1 MLIRLATPE
10 DTEARVQVHNASRP
24 DNQITLETALH
35 HDKTRKK
42 ELIFQRFAAEVDGK
56 SVAFAYFSQLE
67 WMFHPQK
74 FDMNVLVH
82 PDYRKRGIGSAL
94 YDTLIEHLRPHDPIK
109 FIAFAREDWKDS
121 VKFAEERG
129 FEIEFREWESRL
141 DMATFEESKFAG
153 NIEKVEALGYSL
165 CSLAELSHDSQA
177 FRKVYELDLEASQDI
192 PLPPGESFTFPE
204 FERWLE
210 TVQNRP
216 GFQAESWFVAVAPD
230 GDVVGVSMLFKRM
243 ADNEL
248 DTGLTGVKRA
258 HRRKGIALA
267 LKLKGLEYAR
277 KYGAPVVRTFN
288 AQNNQQMLPINE
300 RLGFVKQPGWL
311 EYAKTIKD

>member
-10 DTEARVQVHNASRP
+10 DTEARVQVYNASRP

-35 HDKTRKK
+35 SEKVRKQD
-42 ELIFQRFAAEVDGK
+42 LIFQRFAAEVDGK
-56 SVAFAYFSQLE
+56 PVAFAYFSQLE

-74 FDMNVLVH
+74 FNMNVLVH
-82 PDYRKRGIGSAL
+82 PDYRKRGLGSAL
-94 YDTLIEHLRPHDPIK
+94 YDTLIEHLQPHDPIK
-109 FIAFAREDWKDS
+109 LIAFAREDWHDS
-121 VKFAEERG
+121 VKFAEQRG
-129 FEIEFREWESRL
+129 FEVEFREWESKL
-141 DMATFEESKFAG
+141 NMATFDATRFAG
-153 NIEKVEALGYSL
+153 CIEKVEALGYRL
-165 CSLAELSHDSQA
+165 CSLAEFSNDTET
-177 FRKVYELDLEASQDI
+177 FRKVYELDLETSQDI

-216 GFQAESWFVAVAPD
+216 GFRAEAWFVAVAPD
-230 GDVVGVSMLFKRM
+230 GDVVGVSMLYKRT
-243 ADNEL
+243 ADQDL

-277 KYGAPVVRTFN
+277 NYGAPMVRTFN
-288 AQNNQQMLPINE
+288 AQNNQKMLPINE
-300 RLGFVKQPGWL
+300 ALGFEKQPGWL
-311 EYAKTIKD
+311 EYAKTL